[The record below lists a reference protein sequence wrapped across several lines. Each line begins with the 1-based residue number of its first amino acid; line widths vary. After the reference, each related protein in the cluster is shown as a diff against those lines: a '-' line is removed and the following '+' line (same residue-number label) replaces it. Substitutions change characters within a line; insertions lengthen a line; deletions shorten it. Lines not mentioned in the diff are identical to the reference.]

1 MAACDPN
8 EAAGAGDSISRRQV
22 GLFAVAVGIVVL
34 PLFATQPLVGVIGPD
49 LGLSPSVSA
58 LTATVTLLGY
68 AAGLFLLVSL
78 TDVLENR
85 RLILAIL
92 LGDVLALIA
101 LALAPTSA
109 LFLLAAFL
117 VGLLTSAIQM
127 LVPVAAALS
136 AEASR
141 GRTVGAVMSGLM
153 LGILFSR
160 PLASLVAEFWGW
172 RSLYGLLAAAVAA
185 LTVAL
190 APFLPPL
197 RSRGHSS
204 YGALIGSL
212 GSILR
217 EEPVL
222 RRRAASQALC
232 MGAFGA
238 FWTSVALQ
246 LSAPPLALGQIGI
259 AGFAFT
265 GAAGAVIAPIAG
277 RAGDRGLT
285 RPATIL
291 AHAAVSVAT
300 GVACL
305 CGVILSAST
314 GPALACLSV
323 AAVLLDLG
331 VIADQ
336 TLGRRAIN
344 LLRPEARGRVN
355 GLFTGLFFLGSAAGS
370 ALSGF
375 AWSTGGWGGVCAV
388 GAVFG
393 LGALAVALTDG
404 RARLEGAAAR
414 RL

>member
-1 MAACDPN
+1 MATCELTSPA
-8 EAAGAGDSISRRQV
+8 EGALGARRV

-34 PLFATQPLVGVIGPD
+34 PLFATQPLIGVIGPD
-49 LGLSPSVSA
+49 LGLSPSLSA

-68 AAGLFLLVSL
+68 AAGLFLLVPL
-78 TDVLENR
+78 TDLLENR
-85 RLILAIL
+85 RLILVVL
-92 LGDVLALIA
+92 WGDVLALVT
-101 LALAPTSA
+101 LALAPTPG
-109 LFLLAAFL
+109 LFLLGAFL

-127 LVPVAAALS
+127 LVPIAAALS
-136 AEASR
+136 AEAIR
-141 GRTVGAVMSGLM
+141 GRTVGTVMSGLM

-160 PLASLVAEFWGW
+160 PLASLVAEIWGW

-185 LTVAL
+185 LTVTL
-190 APFLPPL
+190 AAFLPPL
-197 RSRGHSS
+197 RPRGHGS
-204 YGALIGSL
+204 YAGLIASL

-232 MGAFGA
+232 MGAFGV
-238 FWTSVALQ
+238 FWTSVALRLGQ
-246 LSAPPLALGQIGI
+246 PPLSLGQIGI
-259 AGFAFT
+259 AVFALA

-291 AHAAVSVAT
+291 AHAAVILAM

-305 CGVILSAST
+305 GGLILSPWA
-314 GPALACLSV
+314 GPALACLAL

-344 LLRPEARGRVN
+344 LLRPEARGRLN

-375 AWSTGGWGGVCAV
+375 AWTAGGWGAVCAV
-388 GAVFG
+388 GAAFG
-393 LGALAVALTDG
+393 LGALAVALTDS
-404 RARLEGAAAR
+404 RSRPERAAAHGA
-414 RL
+414 

>member
-1 MAACDPN
+1 MAADDRIGS
-8 EAAGAGDSISRRQV
+8 ADGAPGPQQLR
-22 GLFAVAVGIVVL
+22 LFAAAVGIVVL
-34 PLFATQPLVGVIGPD
+34 PLFAPQPLIGIIGPD
-49 LGLSPSVSA
+49 LGLAPSLSA
-58 LTATVTLLGY
+58 LTSTVTLLGY
-68 AAGLFLLVSL
+68 AAGLFLLVPL
-78 TDVLENR
+78 TDLVENR
-85 RLILAIL
+85 RLVLTVLA
-92 LGDVLALIA
+92 GDVLALVT
-101 LALAPTSA
+101 LALAPTAA

-127 LVPVAAALS
+127 LVPIAAALS

-141 GRTVGAVMSGLM
+141 GRNVGTVMSGLM

-160 PLASLVAEFWGW
+160 PLASLVAEIWGW

-190 APFLPPL
+190 GPSLPPL
-197 RSRGHSS
+197 RPRSGGS
-204 YGALIGSL
+204 YAALIGSL

-232 MGAFGA
+232 MGAFGV
-238 FWTSVALQ
+238 FWTSVALRLGQ
-246 LSAPPLALGQIGI
+246 PPLSLGQVGI
-259 AGFAFT
+259 AVFALA

-277 RAGDRGLT
+277 RVGDRGLT
-285 RPATIL
+285 RPGTRL
-291 AHAAVSVAT
+291 AHAAV
-300 GVACL
+300 
-305 CGVILSAST
+305 ILAMALAGLGGGSLHDRGS
-314 GPALACLSV
+314 ALACLGG

-344 LLRPEARGRVN
+344 LLRPEARGRLN

-375 AWSTGGWGGVCAV
+375 AWTAGGWGGVCAV
-388 GAVFG
+388 GAAFG
-393 LGALAVALTDG
+393 LGALAVALTDS
-404 RARLEGAAAR
+404 RSRPEGAAAHGA
-414 RL
+414 